1 MKDLHTHIMYGVDDG
16 SKTLEESLIM
26 LHRLEESGVTDVVLT
41 PHYIEDTRYSCNNK
55 DKIKLYKE
63 ICSKAEE
70 IGLNIN
76 IYLGNEVMV
85 NNNLLESLDTEIL
98 RINNSRYLLIETNL
112 NKEFPDFDLI
122 INELLDNNII
132 PIFAHPERYLYV
144 QKDYKWLNKYIE
156 AGMLCQG
163 DCESLF
169 NKYGKKA
176 NKTLIKLLKKDMIH
190 FFGSD
195 IHRKETKINIKELE
209 GKLKK
214 IVKDDKK
221 IEDLLK
227 NNFDKVIRNKEI

>member
-26 LHRLEESGVTDVVLT
+26 LHRLEENGVTDVVLT
-41 PHYIEDTRYSCNNK
+41 PHYIENTRYSCNNI

-85 NNNLLESLDTEIL
+85 NNNLLEYLDTEIL
-98 RINNSRYLLIETNL
+98 KINNSRYLLIETDL
-112 NKEFPDFDLI
+112 KEKYPDFDI
-122 INELLDNNII
+122 IISELLDNNII
-132 PIFAHPERYLYV
+132 PILAHPERYLYV
-144 QKDYKWLNKYIE
+144 QKDYKCLNRYIE
-156 AGMLCQG
+156 AGMLCQA

-176 NKTLIKLLKKDMIH
+176 NKTLIKLLKKNMIH

-214 IVKDDKK
+214 IVKDDRKV
-221 IEDLLK
+221 EDLLK